1 MFLKQKVE
9 INESKINELE
19 IKLIQKTEM
28 FKKEVDEMRVKY
40 NTERTKLQN

>member
-19 IKLIQKTEM
+19 IKLNQKTEM